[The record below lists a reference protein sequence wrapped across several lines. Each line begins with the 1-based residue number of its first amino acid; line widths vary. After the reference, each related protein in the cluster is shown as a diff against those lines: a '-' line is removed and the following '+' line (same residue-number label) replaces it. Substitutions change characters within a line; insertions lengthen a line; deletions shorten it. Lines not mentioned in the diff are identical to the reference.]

1 MSELVAS
8 QLYNATATHLLGQ
21 RLKATPELSS
31 TPMVFVVD
39 EDASVRESL
48 ELLTSSQGWQPETFA
63 SAHEFLSHPR
73 ALVPNCLVL
82 DVCLSDIHGLDLQ
95 RRVASER
102 PEMPIIFVAE
112 GVDVPTT
119 VEAMKAGAV
128 GVFPKPFR
136 EDLVVIAIQEA
147 IERSRCAI
155 VHEAELKELRECYA
169 SLTRRE
175 NQVMKLVVAGLLN
188 KQVGSELGISEITV
202 KAHRGQVMKKMKAE
216 SLAHLVKMGEKLR
229 LTSSRETNA
238 AAGAIAP
245 C

>member
-1 MSELVAS
+1 MSELAVS
-8 QLYNATATHLLGQ
+8 QLYNANAAHLLGQ
-21 RLKATPELSS
+21 GLKASPELPSR
-31 TPMVFVVD
+31 PRVFVVD

-73 ALVPNCLVL
+73 ALVPNCLLL

-95 RRVASER
+95 RRVAIER

-112 GVDVPTT
+112 RVDVPTT
-119 VEAMKAGAV
+119 VQAMKAGAV
-128 GVFPKPFR
+128 GVFPKPFQ
-136 EDLVVIAIQEA
+136 ENLVVIAIQEA
-147 IERSRCAI
+147 IERSRC
-155 VHEAELKELRECYA
+155 VMDHEAELQALRECYA
-169 SLTRRE
+169 SLTTRE
-175 NQVMKLVVAGLLN
+175 NQVMTLVVAGLLN

-202 KAHRGQVMKKMKAE
+202 KAHRGQAMKKMKAE
-216 SLAHLVKMGEKLR
+216 SLAHLVKMVEKLR

-238 AAGAIAP
+238 VTRAIAP